1 MSSNW
6 FNTLSKQGKEVAVH
20 VDKLPEGT
28 VKFED
33 VSSMRYQGTVDRPLS
48 KSAAKRQNDP
58 LHGKIVFTLPDNE
71 DVEEEIVFSE
81 RDLQGDFSLRAGDVV
96 EFNIAVGGFWLL
108 HPMFASYKIKR
119 EVCSNGMDV
128 MLIL

>member
-1 MSSNW
+1 V
-6 FNTLSKQGKEVAVH
+6 E
-20 VDKLPEGT
+20 KLPEGT

-33 VSSMRYQGTVDRPLS
+33 VSNVRYQGTVDRPLS
-48 KSAAKRQNDP
+48 KSAAKRQTDP

-96 EFNIAVGGFWLL
+96 EFNIAVGGLFLL
-108 HPMFASYKIKR
+108 HPIFASYKMWR
-119 EVCSNGMDV
+119 EWS
-128 MLIL
+128 ILQMVISHSRS